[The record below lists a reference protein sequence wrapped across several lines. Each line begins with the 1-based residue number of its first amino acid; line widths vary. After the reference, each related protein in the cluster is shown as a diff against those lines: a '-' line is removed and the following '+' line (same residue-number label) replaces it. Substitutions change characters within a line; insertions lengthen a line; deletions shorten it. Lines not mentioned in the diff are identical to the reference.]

1 MTKETKKARRRYRV
15 LTMLSLLLFIGPLA
29 FFTIDAFLSGGV
41 AVVEK
46 LALSG
51 SLITAGL
58 LSAISLI
65 THTVFRSKIF
75 LIMIGLA
82 LCLNSIMTPLIVIG
96 SCQIAEE
103 LIISPLRSAAKTR
116 YITNREIDKRL

>member
-82 LCLNSIMTPLIVIG
+82 LCLNSIMAPLIVIG